1 MGRLERVD
9 RVIVAVGGSCP
20 ALERLD
26 NGDLLVSYRDDT
38 LSPYRISL
46 TRSQDGG
53 RTWTKES
60 SFAFGRDPGD
70 TAGFYSHNCMAQLS
84 SGTIL
89 LPYFVQDKAAGSA
102 VMLRKSTDR
111 GHTWSDP
118 ILIAPSEGPTAGFVN
133 TCPYGKIREFRDGS
147 VIMPMM
153 SRRKGERYGRCG
165 YLVSRDKGESW
176 SEYVTAAHG
185 RHAGDENAFVQLPSG
200 RILCVCRDPVN
211 TQGHGVGPLYGTW
224 SDDNGK
230 SWAEL
235 EMVSWSDPRHGHSPS
250 FFITK
255 SGTVIC
261 AYRYVAEMD
270 QLNIGG
276 VGFCY
281 VQEEG
286 LAWHGETYVWGGV
299 MLLSFMLGVDCM
311 GSGYP
316 SIAYA
321 DEERILMVHHNQQ
334 PPQVCKRD
342 IEGVFYVEE
351 GTGAAGSSSPTHV
364 D

>member
-1 MGRLERVD
+1 MGKLKRVD

-38 LSPYRISL
+38 FSPCRISL
-46 TRSQDGG
+46 TRSRDGG
-53 RTWTKES
+53 RTWTKELT
-60 SFAFGRDPGD
+60 FAEGRPGH
-70 TAGFYSHNCMAQLS
+70 TGWFYSHNCMAQLS
-84 SGTIL
+84 NGTIL
-89 LPYFVQDKAAGSA
+89 LPYLLPRETAGSGA
-102 VMLRKSTDR
+102 MMRKSTDR
-111 GHTWSDP
+111 GRTWSDP
-118 ILIAPSEGPTAGFVN
+118 IPIAPTEGPTANMLSTV
-133 TCPYGKIREFRDGS
+133 PYGKIRELQDGS
-147 VIMPMM
+147 VIMPMIM
-153 SRRKGERYGRCG
+153 CRRKGERHGRCG
-165 YLVSRDKGESW
+165 YLVSRDKGETW

-185 RHAGDENAFVQLPSG
+185 RHAGDENDFIQLPSG

-235 EMVSWSDPRHGHSPS
+235 EMVSWSAPRHGHSPS
-250 FFITK
+250 FFMTK

-261 AYRYVAEMD
+261 AYRYVAEVD
-270 QLNIGG
+270 QLKIGG

-286 LAWHGETYVWGGV
+286 LDWTGETYIWGGV

-311 GSGYP
+311 GAGYP
-316 SIAYA
+316 GFAYA
-321 DEERILMVHHNQQ
+321 DEERILVVHHNQ
-334 PPQVCKRD
+334 PPPGVCLRD

-351 GTGAAGSSSPTHV
+351 
-364 D
+364 